1 MKTKTRAALDR
12 QAGWHIPL
20 VFLVAVSLV
29 PVLFAVFYSFKSLQS
44 IYGDAGL
51 FSGFTLENFREIARQ
66 LPIVRITLNTLTV
79 AVLVTA
85 CKLLTSILAAYAF
98 VFTEF
103 RGKNVF
109 YFVLI
114 STIFIPF
121 TVTMI
126 PNYITVSRLNLFD
139 SVLGIVLPQL
149 ADATG
154 IFLLRQTMRSIP
166 KSLIEIAGLDGIS
179 RMRTL
184 WDIILPICR
193 PSIVATGIIF
203 FINSWNE
210 YVWPTLILRSKD
222 NYTLSLAMQL
232 FSSSEAGTEFT
243 TVMAMAVLSMLMDSY
258 QKRDQVGLVAFRG
271 GEAAAVLELTRS
283 VELAQRELQALPTG
297 GRTPLAAGL
306 EEARRMLERQRRRVR
321 DSLPLLV
328 LITDGRANF
337 SRGGDPVEEAL
348 RAARRVAEAHIPA
361 VVIDTERQFVSLGL
375 AAQVAQ
381 VMGAPCYRVEELR
394 ARPLAQ
400 LVRGHSPAAG

>member
-1 MKTKTRAALDR
+1 MKTKPAVSVSRASL
-12 QAGWHIPL
+12 WHIPL
-20 VFLVAVSLV
+20 AFLVAMALV
-29 PVLFAVFYSFKSLQS
+29 PVLFALLYSFKSLQS

-51 FSGFTLENFREIARQ
+51 FTSGFTLDNYREIARQ
-66 LPIVRITLNTLTV
+66 LPIVQITLNTLTV

-98 VFTEF
+98 VFTSF
-103 RGKNVF
+103 RGKTVL
-109 YFVLI
+109 YFLLI

-126 PNYITVSRLNLFD
+126 PNYITVSKLNLFD

-166 KSLIEIAGLDGIS
+166 KSLIEIAELDSIS

-184 WDIILPICR
+184 RDIILPICR

-210 YVWPTLILRSKD
+210 YVWPTLILRSKE

-243 TVMAMAVLSMLMDSY
+243 TVMAMAVISMLIP
-258 QKRDQVGLVAFRG
+258 V
-271 GEAAAVLELTRS
+271 VLYLIF
-283 VELAQRELQALPTG
+283 QRYIMSTFASSG
-297 GRTPLAAGL
+297 IKG
-306 EEARRMLERQRRRVR
+306 
-321 DSLPLLV
+321 
-328 LITDGRANF
+328 
-337 SRGGDPVEEAL
+337 
-348 RAARRVAEAHIPA
+348 
-361 VVIDTERQFVSLGL
+361 
-375 AAQVAQ
+375 
-381 VMGAPCYRVEELR
+381 
-394 ARPLAQ
+394 
-400 LVRGHSPAAG
+400 

>member
-1 MKTKTRAALDR
+1 M
-12 QAGWHIPL
+12 
-20 VFLVAVSLV
+20 
-29 PVLFAVFYSFKSLQS
+29 
-44 IYGDAGL
+44 
-51 FSGFTLENFREIARQ
+51 
-66 LPIVRITLNTLTV
+66 
-79 AVLVTA
+79 LVTA

-166 KSLIEIAGLDGIS
+166 KSLIEIAGLDGIG

-243 TVMAMAVLSMLMDSY
+243 TVMAMAVLSMLIP
-258 QKRDQVGLVAFRG
+258 
-271 GEAAAVLELTRS
+271 VLLY
-283 VELAQRELQALPTG
+283 LIFQRYIMSTFASSG
-297 GRTPLAAGL
+297 IKG
-306 EEARRMLERQRRRVR
+306 
-321 DSLPLLV
+321 
-328 LITDGRANF
+328 
-337 SRGGDPVEEAL
+337 
-348 RAARRVAEAHIPA
+348 
-361 VVIDTERQFVSLGL
+361 
-375 AAQVAQ
+375 
-381 VMGAPCYRVEELR
+381 
-394 ARPLAQ
+394 
-400 LVRGHSPAAG
+400 

>member
-1 MKTKTRAALDR
+1 MKTKPAVSVSRASL
-12 QAGWHIPL
+12 WHIPL
-20 VFLVAVSLV
+20 AFLVAMALV
-29 PVLFAVFYSFKSLQS
+29 PVLFALLYSFKSLQS

-51 FSGFTLENFREIARQ
+51 FTSGFTLDNYRDIARQ
-66 LPIVRITLNTLTV
+66 LPIVQITLNTLTV

-98 VFTEF
+98 VFTSF
-103 RGKNVF
+103 RGKTVL
-109 YFVLI
+109 YFLLI

-126 PNYITVSRLNLFD
+126 PNYITVSKLNLFD

-166 KSLIEIAGLDGIS
+166 KSLIEIAELDGIS

-184 WDIILPICR
+184 RDIILPICR

-210 YVWPTLILRSKD
+210 YVWPTLILRSKE

-243 TVMAMAVLSMLMDSY
+243 TVMAMAVISMLIP
-258 QKRDQVGLVAFRG
+258 V
-271 GEAAAVLELTRS
+271 VLY
-283 VELAQRELQALPTG
+283 
-297 GRTPLAAGL
+297 
-306 EEARRMLERQRRRVR
+306 
-321 DSLPLLV
+321 
-328 LITDGRANF
+328 LIFHRYIMSTFASSGIK
-337 SRGGDPVEEAL
+337 G
-348 RAARRVAEAHIPA
+348 
-361 VVIDTERQFVSLGL
+361 
-375 AAQVAQ
+375 
-381 VMGAPCYRVEELR
+381 
-394 ARPLAQ
+394 
-400 LVRGHSPAAG
+400 

>member
-20 VFLVAVSLV
+20 AFLVAVSLV

-51 FSGFTLENFREIARQ
+51 LSGFTLENFREIARQ

-103 RGKNVF
+103 RGKNIF
-109 YFVLI
+109 YFILI

-166 KSLIEIAGLDGIS
+166 KSLIEIAGLDGID

-243 TVMAMAVLSMLMDSY
+243 TVMAMAVLSMLIP
-258 QKRDQVGLVAFRG
+258 
-271 GEAAAVLELTRS
+271 VLLY
-283 VELAQRELQALPTG
+283 LIFQRYIMSTFASSG
-297 GRTPLAAGL
+297 IKG
-306 EEARRMLERQRRRVR
+306 
-321 DSLPLLV
+321 
-328 LITDGRANF
+328 
-337 SRGGDPVEEAL
+337 
-348 RAARRVAEAHIPA
+348 
-361 VVIDTERQFVSLGL
+361 
-375 AAQVAQ
+375 
-381 VMGAPCYRVEELR
+381 
-394 ARPLAQ
+394 
-400 LVRGHSPAAG
+400 